1 MRTTFSVA
9 LLMGLALAQV
19 GWNPWGDD
27 PVTPD
32 PSPAPEEDTRPAECA
47 ADIVTID
54 GDIEDIEMDC
64 DQKAV
69 DASSLQAQLNLT
81 QGDIENLVEQ
91 NRENTVGLAGLEQ
104 LDMLLSKA
112 GTPPAPDTG
121 MIPDLGVRVNGLTD
135 SIGASDDTTVA
146 PNETIAKKLE
156 RLSVKLDTIKGLM
169 LRIDQA

>member
-1 MRTTFSVA
+1 
-9 LLMGLALAQV
+9 
-19 GWNPWGDD
+19 
-27 PVTPD
+27 
-32 PSPAPEEDTRPAECA
+32 
-47 ADIVTID
+47 
-54 GDIEDIEMDC
+54 
-64 DQKAV
+64 
-69 DASSLQAQLNLT
+69 
-81 QGDIENLVEQ
+81 
-91 NRENTVGLAGLEQ
+91 
-104 LDMLLSKA
+104 MLLSKA